1 MVLMKWRE
9 SWRGIFFLAFLI
21 GTEGMYEVGRG
32 HGYRQTEKWYRD
44 NSNPKPRLRILY
56 KTYMDLDSIASRA
69 QLPGLTLG
77 SHFSLL
83 SPLGFLLS
91 EKILQPWSDSLSLRL
106 LSWKASLR
114 KCKHSSSL
122 LLSQELRPPSIWA
135 STLTAWCLGLAARGK
150 TWQLTLFL

>member
-1 MVLMKWRE
+1 
-9 SWRGIFFLAFLI
+9 
-21 GTEGMYEVGRG
+21 MYEVGRG

-91 EKILQPWSDSLSLRL
+91 EKILQPRSDSLSLRL

-135 STLTAWCLGLAARGK
+135 STLTA
-150 TWQLTLFL
+150 